1 MASAVLKH
9 EKRQISKIF
18 QELDPQH
25 ASRHRQKIAAIGDV
39 DPYTL
44 KKDDLSAD
52 IEHFPSVTYPDIVNY
67 MLFAPSPMTSE
78 ELKCFKS
85 LEAYNHFMQGSVKEI
100 DVKSFEDGKV
110 TVTGR
115 VSRKLSTKMPGLRW

>member
-9 EKRQISKIF
+9 EKRQISKIS

-25 ASRHRQKIAAIGDV
+25 ASRYCQKIAAIGDV

-85 LEAYNHFMQGSVKEI
+85 LEAYNHFMQG
-100 DVKSFEDGKV
+100 
-110 TVTGR
+110 
-115 VSRKLSTKMPGLRW
+115 